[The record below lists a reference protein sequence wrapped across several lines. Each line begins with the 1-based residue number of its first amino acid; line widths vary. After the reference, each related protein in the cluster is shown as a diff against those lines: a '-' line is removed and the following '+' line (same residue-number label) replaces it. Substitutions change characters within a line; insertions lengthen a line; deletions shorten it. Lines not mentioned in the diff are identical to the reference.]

1 MRTDDSEHKYSS
13 TPLDWVT
20 LDTNIAYWLHPRTS
34 VSAGLA
40 PRQSE
45 PLAPRGPLLPA
56 MSRLRTASARRP
68 VTCCSVTTSA
78 AQGRYPPRHRSVS
91 SRLRVEGGLALLL
104 SWGHI
109 VLFHRKWFLKCPPSS
124 RTGPGL

>member
-56 MSRLRTASARRP
+56 TSRLRTASARRP

-78 AQGRYPPRHRSVS
+78 AQGRSPPRHRSVS